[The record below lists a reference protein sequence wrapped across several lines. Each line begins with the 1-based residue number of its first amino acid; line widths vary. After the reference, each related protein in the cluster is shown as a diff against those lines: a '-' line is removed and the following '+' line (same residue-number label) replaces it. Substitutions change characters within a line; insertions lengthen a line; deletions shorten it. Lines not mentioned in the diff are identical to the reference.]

1 MKIKK
6 IYEKLE
12 SNSLIEFLKEKEKM
26 YDLLHEFFILDD
38 QGFGGVDITVVDL
51 RLNPPTSHGKTYP
64 LEIELTENDT
74 DQSYARDIDVDE
86 YNRIIKFLK
95 DPEYYKNINKYNL

>member
-6 IYEKLE
+6 IYENLE

-38 QGFGGVDITVVDL
+38 QGDITVVDL

-64 LEIELTENDT
+64 LEIELNENDT